1 MVALVTGGAGFIGSH
16 VVERLISAGMQVK
29 VIDDFSTGRIA
40 NISHL
45 GDRVQ
50 VIEADIGKHGSWM
63 EDLATLNTFIIWQ
76 PWPTSCQNIQKPE
89 EYFNA
94 NVVGTFN
101 VLNAIRGFGIRK
113 FVYTASSSCYG
124 LCDVFRLNEMCSLA
138 PQYPYALTKRLGEE
152 LVMHWCSVY
161 GIPSISLRLF
171 NVYGTRSRTSGTY
184 GAMFG
189 VFLAQKLANKP
200 LTVVGD
206 GIKSVISSML
216 PMWLMLSLKR
226 LSAICLERFLILEA
240 VSRCP

>member
-63 EDLATLNTFIIWQ
+63 EEFSDVEYVYHLAALADIV
-76 PWPTSCQNIQKPE
+76 PSIQKPE

-124 LCDVFRLNEMCSLA
+124 LCDVFSDKRNVFFGATVSLRVDETIGRRTG
-138 PQYPYALTKRLGEE
+138 YALVFGL
-152 LVMHWCSVY
+152 WD
-161 GIPSISLRLF
+161 PF
-171 NVYGTRSRTSGTY
+171 NIT
-184 GAMFG
+184 
-189 VFLAQKLANKP
+189 
-200 LTVVGD
+200 
-206 GIKSVISSML
+206 
-216 PMWLMLSLKR
+216 
-226 LSAICLERFLILEA
+226 AI
-240 VSRCP
+240 V